1 MNEKIKKL
9 LENAEQSDAIAR
21 NKWRIENREQ
31 LRKERKEKL
40 KELMEKDKQQMKTYR
55 KIATVEAKLFE
66 EGDEDG
72 FISRFYDD
80 DDVNED
86 GSISTSGFM
95 GKNEIKVPYV
105 STLENQKHLSKG
117 FGREYICVGI
127 DGERWLVDKD
137 IFELTY
143 KEVTNE

>member
-1 MNEKIKKL
+1 
-9 LENAEQSDAIAR
+9 
-21 NKWRIENREQ
+21 
-31 LRKERKEKL
+31 
-40 KELMEKDKQQMKTYR
+40 MKTYR

-95 GKNEIKVPYV
+95 GEHEIKVPYV

-143 KEVTNE
+143 EEVSNDK

>member
-1 MNEKIKKL
+1 
-9 LENAEQSDAIAR
+9 
-21 NKWRIENREQ
+21 
-31 LRKERKEKL
+31 
-40 KELMEKDKQQMKTYR
+40 MKTYR

-95 GKNEIKVPYV
+95 GEHEIKVPYV

-137 IFELTY
+137 IFERTY
-143 KEVTNE
+143 EEVSNE